1 MKTLDIHLCK
11 KLTMLGISLL
21 FLSHLAAVFFRYSN
35 MPEWV
40 TLIQGAIFFICFLFI
55 LYWVLTKIKLLQNH
69 IFCKILIL
77 VIFISRGII
86 AIINE
91 HYPLLPN
98 LSDVSYYHQLGLDYS
113 RELLIQGSGI
123 GAAAFGNYF
132 IGILYLIIGAS
143 PVIISLLN
151 AFIYSLTILI
161 LIKICSELKFNN
173 YWIVPFGA
181 CILPSS
187 FLYIPVMLRE
197 SLFLLCAI
205 SFFYQMII
213 LFGKGNKGLF
223 KHMIV
228 IVLLLLCTL
237 IRPQVFPIFLL
248 IYVFT
253 LIYYQRGF
261 LKVLSCLLLASIII
275 LISFSNL
282 TLFQF
287 IDSDLL
293 NLYYFQMYRNAFSD
307 LPNAYLV
314 NIAYKDWLDFVS
326 YLPRFILYFLFA
338 PFPWVAANYKYFM
351 ATLDSMITIIII
363 TSTVFVVFYNYKNWK
378 KHLLPAVMGICI
390 FVLPF
395 AMIEAYPM
403 GAVRHRMIVTLMMLP
418 LLAGILPQNMGIPS
432 QKNEFQ

>member
-11 KLTMLGISLL
+11 KLTMLGISSL

-40 TLIQGAIFFICFLFI
+40 TLIQGTIFFICFLFI
-55 LYWVLTKIKLLQNH
+55 LFWVLTKIKLLQNH
-69 IFCKILIL
+69 FFCKILVL

-123 GAAAFGNYF
+123 GATAFGNFFIGVLYF
-132 IGILYLIIGAS
+132 IIGPS

-173 YWIVPFGA
+173 YWIVPFVA

-314 NIAYKDWLDFVS
+314 NIAYKDWLDFFS
-326 YLPRFILYFLFA
+326 YLPRFIAYFLFA
-338 PFPWVAANYKYFM
+338 PFPWISSNYKYFRSRNNPKENVNLYDLQKDPKEERNIFD
-351 ATLDSMITIIII
+351 AQLI
-363 TSTVFVVFYNYKNWK
+363 K
-378 KHLLPAVMGICI
+378 KMEEKLSYFIEKSKSVKENKINEDEEAQLEKELQKMGYID
-390 FVLPF
+390 
-395 AMIEAYPM
+395 
-403 GAVRHRMIVTLMMLP
+403 
-418 LLAGILPQNMGIPS
+418 
-432 QKNEFQ
+432 

>member
-1 MKTLDIHLCK
+1 
-11 KLTMLGISLL
+11 
-21 FLSHLAAVFFRYSN
+21 

-40 TLIQGAIFFICFLFI
+40 TLIQGTIFFICFLFI
-55 LYWVLTKIKLLQNH
+55 LFWVLTKIKLLQNH
-69 IFCKILIL
+69 FFCKILIL

-123 GAAAFGNYF
+123 GAAAFGNFF

-181 CILPSS
+181 FILPSS

-228 IVLLLLCTL
+228 IV
-237 IRPQVFPIFLL
+237 
-248 IYVFT
+248 
-253 LIYYQRGF
+253 
-261 LKVLSCLLLASIII
+261 
-275 LISFSNL
+275 
-282 TLFQF
+282 
-287 IDSDLL
+287 
-293 NLYYFQMYRNAFSD
+293 
-307 LPNAYLV
+307 
-314 NIAYKDWLDFVS
+314 
-326 YLPRFILYFLFA
+326 
-338 PFPWVAANYKYFM
+338 
-351 ATLDSMITIIII
+351 
-363 TSTVFVVFYNYKNWK
+363 
-378 KHLLPAVMGICI
+378 
-390 FVLPF
+390 
-395 AMIEAYPM
+395 
-403 GAVRHRMIVTLMMLP
+403 
-418 LLAGILPQNMGIPS
+418 
-432 QKNEFQ
+432 

>member
-11 KLTMLGISLL
+11 KLTMLGISSL
-21 FLSHLAAVFFRYSN
+21 FLSHLAAEYFRYSN

-40 TLIQGAIFFICFLFI
+40 TLIQGTLFFIYFLFI
-55 LYWVLTKIKLLQNH
+55 LFWVLTRSKLLQNNF
-69 IFCKILIL
+69 FCKILIL

-132 IGILYLIIGAS
+132 IGTLYLIIGPS
-143 PVIISLLN
+143 PVIISLIN

-173 YWIVPFGA
+173 YWIVPFVA

-213 LFGKGNKGLF
+213 LFGKGNKDLF

-253 LIYYQRGF
+253 LIYYRRGF
-261 LKVLSCLLLASIII
+261 FKVLSCLLLASIII

-314 NIAYKDWLDFVS
+314 NIAYKDWLDFFS
-326 YLPRFILYFLFA
+326 YLPMFILYFLFA

-351 ATLDSMITIIII
+351 ATLDSIITIFII
-363 TSTVFVVFYNYKNWK
+363 TSTVSIVFYNYKDWK
-378 KHLLPAVMGICI
+378 KHLLPAVLGICI

-418 LLAGILPQNMGIPS
+418 VLSCIMPESMSFRNRD
-432 QKNEFQ
+432 N

>member
-1 MKTLDIHLCK
+1 MKTLDINLFK
-11 KLTMLGISLL
+11 KLTMLVVSSLL
-21 FLSHLAAVFFRYSN
+21 LLHLTAVIFRYSN
-35 MPEWV
+35 MSEWM
-40 TLIQGAIFFICFLFI
+40 TLIQGTIFFICFLFI
-55 LYWVLTKIKLLQNH
+55 LFWVITKNKLFQNH
-69 IFCKILIL
+69 FLCKILIL
-77 VIFISRGII
+77 VIFTSRGII

-123 GAAAFGNYF
+123 GAAAFGNFF

-143 PVIISLLN
+143 PVIISLIN

-213 LFGKGNKGLF
+213 LFGKGNKDLF
-223 KHMIV
+223 KHMVV
-228 IVLLLLCTL
+228 IALLLLCTL

-248 IYVFT
+248 IYVFA
-253 LIYYQRGF
+253 LIYYQRVF
-261 LKVLSCLLLASIII
+261 FKVLSCLLLASILK

-314 NIAYKDWLDFVS
+314 NIAYKDWLDFFS
-326 YLPRFILYFLFA
+326 YLPRFIAYFLFA
-338 PFPWVAANYKYFM
+338 PFPWISSNYKYLM
-351 ATLDSMITIIII
+351 VTVDSIISIFII
-363 TSTVFVVFYNYKNWK
+363 TTSFFIMIKNANKWKRHVVLVILC
-378 KHLLPAVMGICI
+378 LLTFIV
-390 FVLPF
+390 PF
-395 AMIEAYPM
+395 AMIEASPS
-403 GAVRHRMIVTLMMLP
+403 GAVRHRMLIILFLLP
-418 LLAGILPQNMGIPS
+418 VFSNII
-432 QKNEFQ
+432 KNGQDTA

>member
-11 KLTMLGISLL
+11 KLTMLGISSL
-21 FLSHLAAVFFRYSN
+21 FLSHLAAEYFRYSN

-40 TLIQGAIFFICFLFI
+40 TLIQGTIFFICFLFI
-55 LYWVLTKIKLLQNH
+55 LFWVLTKIKLLQNH
-69 IFCKILIL
+69 FFCKILIL

-132 IGILYLIIGAS
+132 IGTLYLIIGPS
-143 PVIISLLN
+143 PVIISLIN

-173 YWIVPFGA
+173 YWIVPFVA

-223 KHMIV
+223 KHMLV

-248 IYVFT
+248 IYVFA

-261 LKVLSCLLLASIII
+261 FRVLSCLLLASIII

-314 NIAYKDWLDFVS
+314 NIAYKDWLDFFS
-326 YLPRFILYFLFA
+326 YIPKFIMYYLFT
-338 PFPWVAANYKYFM
+338 PFPWISSNYKYFM
-351 ATLDSMITIIII
+351 ATVDSLITLIIIVNSLFI
-363 TSTVFVVFYNYKNWK
+363 ALYNASRWK
-378 KHLLPAVMGICI
+378 KHLFP
-390 FVLPF
+390 VLIGLLILVVPF

-403 GAVRHRMIVTLMMLP
+403 GAVRHRMIVTLIFVPVLTC
-418 LLAGILPQNMGIPS
+418 IIPRRI
-432 QKNEFQ
+432 KI